1 MRKNVLSPRRKNFA
15 RLGAAALVASS
26 LTAVSSATAADAST
40 GLLLLY
46 SEVGKAKISTTLTL
60 LQDQDCSLWRQGSVA
75 AARGNL
81 DVGDPDGFVL
91 LACGSDVL
99 AGSPG
104 LELLDDL
111 QKLDSD
117 LRAVEGPLLFRL
129 EDEAGSGAV
138 SERDYVLKISHYN
151 NQSPAAREAD
161 LHRINALAGEKT
173 DAWTNEAM
181 ISGLRAVG
189 MPTPD
194 EVVVIRYDD
203 PQQGERF
210 RGNNQDLLKEIG
222 AFNKKHLTEYSYISA
237 RPAR

>member
-1 MRKNVLSPRRKNFA
+1 MRQCALSPRRSSFA
-15 RLGAAALVASS
+15 WIGAAALVASS
-26 LTAVSSATAADAST
+26 LMAISNATAAEAAK

-46 SEVGKAKISTTLTL
+46 SELGEDKISATLTQ

-75 AARGNL
+75 GAQGNL

-99 AGSPG
+99 AGGSG

-117 LRAVEGPLLFRL
+117 LRAVEGPLLFRVR
-129 EDEAGSGAV
+129 DEADSIAV
-138 SERDYVLKISHYN
+138 SGRDYILKISHYN
-151 NQSPAAREAD
+151 NQTPAARESD
-161 LHRINALAGEKT
+161 LQRINGLAGERK

-181 ISGLRAVG
+181 IAGLRAVG
-189 MPTPD
+189 MRTPD

-210 RGNNQDLLKEIG
+210 RSNNKDLLKEIG

-237 RPAR
+237 KPER